1 MARHPATDTRDRIL
15 DTAGRLFYEHGIQ
28 AVGVQQIIDECGC
41 GKSLLY
47 KEFPSKDDLV
57 VAYLQRFRDDWAKLV
72 QEQVEPLAHD
82 PAAQLVALAR
92 LVATQ
97 ASRRDYRGC
106 AFRNCYEEL
115 AEDHPAKLL
124 AGRHIT
130 EVHKQVRTIARR
142 TGVADPRELAD
153 RICLVIEGIY
163 AAAALP
169 DGRRAAQ
176 TGVAMIDELT
186 RARAGSGRK
195 LH

>member
-1 MARHPATDTRDRIL
+1 VARQPAADTRDRIL
-15 DTAGRLFYEHGIQ
+15 DTAGRLFYEHGVQ

-47 KEFPSKDDLV
+47 REFPSKDDLV
-57 VAYLQRFRDDWAKLV
+57 VAYLQRFRDGWTELV
-72 QEQVEPLAHD
+72 QEHVEPLSHD

-97 ASRRDYRGC
+97 AGEPGYRGC

-115 AEDHPAKLL
+115 AEDHPARAL

-130 EVHKQVRTIARR
+130 GVHEQIQAIVGRMD
-142 TGVADPRELAD
+142 VAGTRELAD
-153 RICLVIEGIY
+153 RICLIIEGIY

-169 DGRRAAQ
+169 GGQRAAQ
-176 TGVAMIDELT
+176 TGVTMVWDLAQRISEST
-186 RARAGSGRK
+186 
-195 LH
+195 